1 MKKTIILLG
10 LYLGTFLSMAFF
22 ISLCIKFPDEVS
34 FLCIISR
41 IFAILFTVLN
51 FFFFGVLIY
60 EWVKQLK
67 EEKK

>member
-22 ISLCIKFPDEVS
+22 ISLCIKLPDEVS